1 MSGDAS
7 AEEDAS
13 ILEELAMISRINHPQ
28 SSNDEQEQDEERDSF
43 HLEDMPSPLSLPISA
58 TSTTSSGICHHP
70 NAGGIGGVGL
80 TGTGSSIQ
88 VHRPIPMLSRVG
100 GQHPRLQALQASSGQ
115 CSLPVS
121 SSTGCDPATGLTLD
135 TSSSVASNGKQG
147 MSRSISDST
156 LRRAALHLN
165 LNQSVLPSFT
175 SLQQFKVYFFK
186 KGIFQKNKSEYK
198 NSLLKADRGNIHS
211 SI

>member
-1 MSGDAS
+1 MYIFSVK
-7 AEEDAS
+7 
-13 ILEELAMISRINHPQ
+13 PK
-28 SSNDEQEQDEERDSF
+28 EQDEERDSF

-58 TSTTSSGICHHP
+58 TTTSGICHHP
-70 NAGGIGGVGL
+70 
-80 TGTGSSIQ
+80 TGTGSSSSIQ

-115 CSLPVS
+115 CSLPIS
-121 SSTGCDPATGLTLD
+121 SCSGNTDSATGLL
-135 TSSSVASNGKQG
+135 TSDMSGSGLTGNGKQG

-175 SLQQFKVYFFK
+175 SLQQFKVYFFFFFK
-186 KGIFQKNKSEYK
+186 RRKIQGEIIRKSNHIKWKINQRNFCERSNMYREYTFT
-198 NSLLKADRGNIHS
+198 AA
-211 SI
+211 

>member
-58 TSTTSSGICHHP
+58 TTTSGICHHP
-70 NAGGIGGVGL
+70 
-80 TGTGSSIQ
+80 TGTGSSSSIQ

-175 SLQQFKVYFFK
+175 SLQQFKVY
-186 KGIFQKNKSEYK
+186 IF
-198 NSLLKADRGNIHS
+198 
-211 SI
+211 